1 MDLLEFLKEKQ
12 EPGNWL
18 QIAKKY
24 HLDGTNKQ
32 MSDYVR
38 RLWNSIHQ
46 PMRTKKTL
54 SDGTVISTISPP
66 FTTYLKI
73 EKETIIKNV
82 LFIGDIHEPFC
93 KEGYLEF
100 CKKQYDKYNCNEVI
114 FSGDIVDNHAQ
125 SFHDSDADGLSAKD
139 ELELAIKKL
148 QTWYKVFPKATVLI
162 GNHDRIVARKL
173 FKVGVSQRWLK
184 PLGEVLEVPNWNFVE
199 EYINNDILYIH
210 GEGGTA
216 RKKAQQEMMSV
227 CQGHL
232 HSEAYVEFMNG
243 GKNFALQ
250 VGCGIDFNSYAFAYA
265 KRDKK
270 PILSCA
276 VILDKSP
283 ILIPFHD

>member
-1 MDLLEFLKEKQ
+1 MKQELTDYLQEKQ
-12 EPGNWL
+12 EKGNWL
-18 QIAKKY
+18 EIANIFKVE
-24 HLDGTNKQ
+24 GTSKQ
-32 MSDYVR
+32 KSDFVR
-38 RLWNSIHQ
+38 RLWKSLH
-46 PMRTKKTL
+46 
-54 SDGTVISTISPP
+54 
-66 FTTYLKI
+66 
-73 EKETIIKNV
+73 KNV
-82 LFIGDIHEPFC
+82 AYGNHTMLASIDCTQKNILFVGDIHEPFC

-100 CKKQYDKYNCNEVI
+100 CKKQYDRFECNKVI
-114 FSGDIVDNHAQ
+114 FSGDIVDFHAQ
-125 SFHDSDADGLSAKD
+125 SFHDSDADGLSATE
-139 ELELAIKKL
+139 ELNLAVQKL
-148 QTWYKVFPKATVLI
+148 QKWYTVFPEATVLL

-173 FKVGVSQRWLK
+173 FKVGLSQRWMK

-199 EYINNDILYIH
+199 ELVHNNILYVH

-216 RKKAQQEMMSV
+216 RSKAKQEMMSV

-232 HSEAYVEFMNG
+232 HSEGYIELMNG

-276 VILDKSP
+276 VILDNSP